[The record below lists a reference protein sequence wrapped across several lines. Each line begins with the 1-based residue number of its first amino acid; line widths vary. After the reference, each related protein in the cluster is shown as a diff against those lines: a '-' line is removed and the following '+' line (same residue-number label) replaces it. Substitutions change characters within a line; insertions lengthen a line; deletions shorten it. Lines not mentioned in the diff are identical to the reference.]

1 MLYQLV
7 DPIIL
12 GPVGTG
18 IYENFILTFMF
29 YRQIPIVLWHH
40 LTKRKCRI
48 MYHHIEDVIS
58 LWSKDSILWKCQ
70 TVPMRQ
76 SLTKHC
82 RGLNWAFKNH
92 FNQPPCSRIWPQH
105 ISELYQFHQA
115 NDDNYS
121 CQENFF
127 RGPCKIWIKHLDP
140 NWAIKHHF
148 KQPQKSD
155 YCKNCKIISARS
167 R

>member
-58 LWSKDSILWKCQ
+58 L
-70 TVPMRQ
+70 
-76 SLTKHC
+76 
-82 RGLNWAFKNH
+82 
-92 FNQPPCSRIWPQH
+92 
-105 ISELYQFHQA
+105 
-115 NDDNYS
+115 
-121 CQENFF
+121 
-127 RGPCKIWIKHLDP
+127 
-140 NWAIKHHF
+140 
-148 KQPQKSD
+148 
-155 YCKNCKIISARS
+155 
-167 R
+167 